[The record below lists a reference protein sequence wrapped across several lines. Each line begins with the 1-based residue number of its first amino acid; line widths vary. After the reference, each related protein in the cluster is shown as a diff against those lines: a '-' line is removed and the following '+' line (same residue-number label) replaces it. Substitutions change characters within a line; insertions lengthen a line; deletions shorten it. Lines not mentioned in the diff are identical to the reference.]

1 MIMKLKL
8 KLPAFIISCTI
19 ITALVIGFVALTSTR
34 DVIVHSLDQRGAAL
48 LQEKKM
54 QLIELFQ
61 STETEIKFIAQDG
74 DALAAFEGF
83 KQSWISEKLTTS
95 YLQDHYIYKN
105 PNPIG
110 KKHFLNDGM
119 DGSKYSEVHKEFHPW
134 FKRYLE
140 KGEYYDIFLIDLE
153 GDVIYTVFKE
163 LDFASNVKNG
173 SGKDTDLGDVFRR
186 AMDPASLEGQVF
198 IVDFKPYA
206 LSANAPASFIATPIF
221 KDGKKIG
228 VIAFQMPI
236 DKINRLMGKRDGLD
250 SLEES
255 YIIGEDGLIRSA
267 SNYGNNQQVLQ
278 TKLENDIPKLGAS
291 GNSGAIETKNYK
303 NVDVRSF
310 YVPFVFH
317 NLKWTLIFEEE
328 YEEAFSEYSALKK
341 KIIFYTLIVAL
352 FVAILGYLGALK
364 LVTRPM
370 NAIRQNL
377 SDLGKN
383 DTNIIIYGLD
393 RKDEFLEFAKA
404 AETFRDNIHKN
415 KKLQEEQSQ
424 LEQKANSERKK
435 GMLELADHFEQR
447 MQHVVSS
454 LAAASTELAQT
465 AENMNVL
472 SSNSN
477 DTVMTANQSALNI
490 THHVDSVA
498 SASQEL
504 YSSVQEISVQIH
516 KSNDLISE
524 SVNKVEDADLHAT
537 KLSASSQKV
546 REVIQLIADISSQV
560 NLLAL
565 NATIEAA
572 RAGESGKGFAVVASE
587 VKNLANQTN
596 KSVEEIG
603 KVIDE
608 MGGVSADIVQ
618 SLSDIK
624 LSVKKISESSV
635 SIASA
640 VEEQTVATNGIAQ
653 SVKEASQGTKMVS
666 SGFEMVQQSAIEVNT
681 SSQQMLDAAREL
693 SRQAEELKS
702 EVSKFI
708 FEIRNS

>member
-1 MIMKLKL
+1 MKIKL
-8 KLPAFIISCTI
+8 KLPAFIIACTFM
-19 ITALVIGFVALTSTR
+19 TAVVIGVQSLTSIR
-34 DVIVHSLDQRGAAL
+34 ESIAHSVDDRATAL
-48 LQEKKM
+48 LQEKKI
-54 QLIELFQ
+54 QLASLFQ
-61 STETEIKFIAQDG
+61 SIETELKFMAKDG
-74 DALAAFEGF
+74 DVLLSFEGF
-83 KQSWISEKLTTS
+83 SQAWAVEKLNKST
-95 YLQDHYIYKN
+95 LQNTYIHKN

-110 KKHFLNDGM
+110 KKHLLDDSM
-119 DGSKYSEVHKEFHPW
+119 DDLLYNKLHKEFHPW

-140 KGEYYDIFLIDLE
+140 KGGYYDIFLIDLE
-153 GDVIYTVFKE
+153 GNVIYTVFKE
-163 LDFASNVKNG
+163 LDFASNLKNG
-173 SGKDTDLGDVFRR
+173 EWKDTDLGRIFTQ
-186 AMDPASLEGQVF
+186 AADPSVIEGQTFVA
-198 IVDFKPYA
+198 DFKPYA
-206 LSANAPASFIATPIF
+206 PSANAPASFIATPIF

-228 VIAFQMPI
+228 VAAFQMPI
-236 DKINRLMGKRDGLD
+236 DKLNELMGRRDGLEA
-250 SLEES
+250 LEEC
-255 YIIGEDGLIRSA
+255 YIVAEDGLIRSA
-267 SNYGNNQQVLQ
+267 SNYGKEQQVLKI
-278 TKLENDIPKLGAS
+278 KLENPIPKLGAKGES
-291 GNSGAIETKNYK
+291 GVIETQDYK
-303 NVDVRSF
+303 NTPVRAS
-310 YVPFVFH
+310 YMPFVF
-317 NLKWTLIFEEE
+317 NDLKWTLIFEEE
-328 YEEAFSEYSALKK
+328 YDEAFRDYYALRKQ
-341 KIIFYTLIVAL
+341 IIFYSLISMLVMA
-352 FVAILGYLGALK
+352 VLGYLGGLK
-364 LVTRPM
+364 LIIHPM
-370 NAIRQNL
+370 NAVRQNL
-377 SDLGKN
+377 IELGN
-383 DTNIIIYGLD
+383 NNTNIMIYGLE

-404 AETFRDNIHKN
+404 SEMFRDNIHKN
-415 KKLQEEQSQ
+415 KKLQEEQKQ
-424 LEQKANSERKK
+424 LEEKANTERKK
-435 GMLELADHFEQR
+435 AMIELADSFEVR
-447 MQHVVSS
+447 MQHVVAG

-490 THHVDSVA
+490 THHVDSVS

-504 YSSVQEISVQIH
+504 YSSVQEISSQIH
-516 KSNDLISE
+516 KSNELISE
-524 SVNKVEDADLHAT
+524 SVHKVEDADLHAT

-596 KSVEEIG
+596 RSVEEIG

>member
-1 MIMKLKL
+1 MKIKL
-8 KLPAFIISCTI
+8 KLPAFIIACTLI
-19 ITALVIGFVALTSTR
+19 SALAIGFEALISSKQTIQHSIDKRANALLLEKKIALTALFHSIEE
-34 DVIVHSLDQRGAAL
+34 DV
-48 LQEKKM
+48 
-54 QLIELFQ
+54 
-61 STETEIKFIAQDG
+61 KFIAKDRNTLSAFDG
-74 DALAAFEGF
+74 FYSA
-83 KQSWISEKLTTS
+83 WVSEKLTTES
-95 YLQDHYIYKN
+95 LQDTYIHKN
-105 PNPIG
+105 SNPTG
-110 KKHFLNDGM
+110 KKHLLNEGL
-119 DGSKYSEVHKEFHPW
+119 DGSKYSELHNEFHPW
-134 FKRYLE
+134 FRRYLE
-140 KGEYYDIFLIDLE
+140 KGEYYDIFLIDLN
-153 GDVIYTVFKE
+153 GNIIYTVFKE
-163 LDFASNVKNG
+163 LDFATNLKNG
-173 SGKDTDLGDVFRR
+173 AWKDTDLGAVFRQ
-186 AMDPASLEGQVF
+186 AAESSSIDGQIF
-198 IVDFKPYA
+198 LVDFKSYGP
-206 LSANAPASFIATPIF
+206 SANAAASFISTPIF

-228 VIAFQMPI
+228 VVAFQMPV
-236 DKINRLMGKRDGLD
+236 DKINGLMGNREALEAF
-250 SLEES
+250 EES
-255 YIIGEDGLIRSA
+255 YIIGEDGLNRS
-267 SNYGNNQQVLQ
+267 SVDYGKDQKILS
-278 TKLENDIPKLGAS
+278 TKLENVIPKLGAK
-291 GNSGAIETKNYK
+291 GESGAIETKNYK
-303 NVDVRSF
+303 NTGVRSS
-310 YVPFVFH
+310 YMPFVF
-317 NLKWTLIFEEE
+317 NDLKWTLIFEEE
-328 YEEAFSEYSALKK
+328 YEEAFSDYTALKMQ
-341 KIIFYTLIVAL
+341 IILYALLSTLV
-352 FVAILGYLGALK
+352 VAIVGYLGALRLIIK
-364 LVTRPM
+364 PM
-370 NAIRQNL
+370 DAIRQNL
-377 SDLGKN
+377 SDLGNN
-383 DTNIIIYGLD
+383 DTNVIIYGLD

-404 AETFRDNIHKN
+404 AEIFKDNIHKN
-415 KKLQEEQSQ
+415 KKMQVEQKQ
-424 LEQKANSERKK
+424 LEEKANTERKK
-435 GMLELADHFEQR
+435 IMIELADNFEQR
-447 MQHVVSS
+447 MQHVVSG

-490 THHVDSVA
+490 THHVDAVS

-504 YSSVQEISVQIH
+504 YSSVQEISSQIH
-516 KSNDLISE
+516 KSNELISE
-524 SVNKVEDADLHAT
+524 SVNKVDDADLHAT

-608 MGGVSADIVQ
+608 MGGVSTDIVQ

-653 SVKEASQGTKMVS
+653 SVKEASQGTRMVS

-681 SSQQMLDAAREL
+681 SSQQMLDAARDL

>member
-1 MIMKLKL
+1 MKIKL
-8 KLPAFIISCTI
+8 KLPAFIIACTL
-19 ITALVIGFVALTSTR
+19 ITALAIGFVALTSTKKSIEHFIDER
-34 DVIVHSLDQRGAAL
+34 ENTL
-48 LQEKKM
+48 LQEKKI
-54 QLIELFQ
+54 QLTDLFHSIE
-61 STETEIKFIAQDG
+61 EDIKFMALDESTLYAFDG
-74 DALAAFEGF
+74 FE
-83 KQSWISEKLTTS
+83 KAWRSEKLTTHS
-95 YLQDHYIYKN
+95 LQDTYIHKN

-110 KKHFLNDGM
+110 KKHFLNDAH

-134 FKRYLE
+134 FKRCLE
-140 KGEYYDIFLIDLE
+140 KGGYYDIFLFDLD
-153 GDVIYTVFKE
+153 GNLIYTVFKE
-163 LDFASNVKNG
+163 LDFATNLKNG
-173 SGKDTDLGDVFRR
+173 EWKDTDLGAVFRQ
-186 AMDPASLEGQVF
+186 AADDLATAGQTF
-198 IVDFKPYA
+198 IVDFKFYA
-206 LSANAPASFIATPIF
+206 PSANSPASFISTPIF

-228 VIAFQMPI
+228 VVAFQMPI
-236 DKINRLMGKRDGLD
+236 DKINTLMGRRDGLD
-250 SLEES
+250 TLEEA
-255 YIIGEDGLIRSA
+255 YIVGEDGLIRSV
-267 SNYGNNQQVLQ
+267 SNYGKDQKVLQ
-278 TKLENDIPKLGAS
+278 TKLENSIPKFGAKGES
-291 GNSGAIETKNYK
+291 GVIETKNYQ
-303 NVDVRSF
+303 NADVRSS
-310 YVPFVFH
+310 YMPFVFN
-317 NLKWTLIFEEE
+317 NLKWTLIFEEDI
-328 YEEAFSEYSALKK
+328 EEAFADYIALKQEVIFYALLSAL
-341 KIIFYTLIVAL
+341 LIGV
-352 FVAILGYLGALK
+352 LGYFGALM
-364 LVTRPM
+364 LVIRPM
-370 NAIRQNL
+370 NAVRQNL
-377 SDLGKN
+377 IDLGNN

-404 AETFRDNIHKN
+404 SETFKENIHKN
-415 KKLQEEQSQ
+415 KRLQEDQRR
-424 LEQKANSERKK
+424 LEEKANTEKK
-435 GMLELADHFEQR
+435 KSMIELADNFEQR
-447 MQHVVSS
+447 MQHVVSG

-490 THHVDSVA
+490 THHVDSVS

-504 YSSVQEISVQIH
+504 YSSVQEISSQIH
-516 KSNDLISE
+516 KSNELISE

-681 SSQQMLDAAREL
+681 SSQQMLDAARDL

>member
-1 MIMKLKL
+1 MKIKL
-8 KLPAFIISCTI
+8 KLPAFIIACTL
-19 ITALVIGFVALTSTR
+19 ITALAIGFVALVSIKESIKSAINERENT
-34 DVIVHSLDQRGAAL
+34 L
-48 LQEKKM
+48 LQEKKF
-54 QLIELFQ
+54 QLTELFQ
-61 STETEIKFIAQDG
+61 SIEEDIKFITQDEST
-74 DALAAFEGF
+74 LSAFEEF
-83 KQSWISEKLTTS
+83 KSAWISEKLTTNF
-95 YLQDHYIYKN
+95 LQDTYIHKN
-105 PNPIG
+105 PNPTG
-110 KKHFLNDGM
+110 KKHFLNDAQ
-119 DGSKYSEVHKEFHPW
+119 DGSKYSEIHKKFHPW

-140 KGEYYDIFLIDLE
+140 KGKYYDIFLFDLE
-153 GDVIYTVFKE
+153 GNLVYTVFKE
-163 LDFASNVKNG
+163 FDFATNLKNG
-173 SGKDTDLGDVFRR
+173 EWKDTALGTVFRQ
-186 AMDPASLEGQVF
+186 AADDLATAGQTF

-206 LSANAPASFIATPIF
+206 PSANSPASFISTPIF
-221 KDGKKIG
+221 KSGKKIG
-228 VIAFQMPI
+228 VVAFQMPI
-236 DKINRLMGKRDGLD
+236 DKINRLMGRRDRLD
-250 SLEES
+250 NLEEA
-255 YIIGEDGLIRSA
+255 YIVAEDGLIRST
-267 SNYGNNQQVLQ
+267 SNYGQDQKVLQ
-278 TKLENDIPKLGAS
+278 TKLENPIPALGAKGES
-291 GNSGAIETKNYK
+291 GVIETKNYK
-303 NVDVRSF
+303 NSEVRSS
-310 YVPFVFH
+310 YLPFIF
-317 NLKWTLIFEEE
+317 NELKWTLIFDEDL
-328 YEEAFSEYSALKK
+328 EEAFADYRALQKE
-341 KIIFYTLIVAL
+341 IIVYALLCALIIAM
-352 FVAILGYLGALK
+352 LGYLGALR
-364 LVTRPM
+364 LVIKPM

-377 SDLGKN
+377 IDLGNN
-383 DTNIIIYGLD
+383 DTNVIIYGLD
-393 RKDEFLEFAKA
+393 RKDEFLEFSKA
-404 AETFRDNIHKN
+404 SETFKENIQKN
-415 KKLQEEQSQ
+415 KRLQEDQRR
-424 LEQKANSERKK
+424 LEEKANAERKK
-435 GMLELADHFEQR
+435 SMIELADHFEQR
-447 MQHVVSS
+447 MQHVVSG

-465 AENMNVL
+465 AESMNVL

-490 THHVDSVA
+490 THHVDSVS

-504 YSSVQEISVQIH
+504 YSSVQEISSQIH
-516 KSNDLISE
+516 KSNELISE

-681 SSQQMLDAAREL
+681 SSQQMLDAARDL

>member
-1 MIMKLKL
+1 MKIKL
-8 KLPAFIISCTI
+8 KLPLFILACTL
-19 ITALVIGFVALTSTR
+19 ITAFAIGFEALTSSKESIKHFVDDR
-34 DVIVHSLDQRGAAL
+34 ANVL
-48 LQEKKM
+48 LEEKKI
-54 QLIELFQ
+54 QLTGLFE
-61 STETEIKFIAQDG
+61 SVEAEIKFIAKDG
-74 DALAAFEGF
+74 DALNAFDGF
-83 KQSWISEKLTTS
+83 ESAWASEKLS
-95 YLQDHYIYKN
+95 GNSLQNTYIHKN

-110 KKHFLNDGM
+110 KKHLLDDGL
-119 DGSKYSEVHKEFHPW
+119 DGSKYSELHKEFHPW
-134 FKRYLE
+134 FRRYLE
-140 KGEYYDIFLIDLE
+140 KGGYYDIFLIDLE
-153 GDVIYTVFKE
+153 GNVIYTVFKE
-163 LDFASNVKNG
+163 LDFASNVRNG
-173 SGKDTDLGDVFRR
+173 AWKDTDLGHIFSQAV
-186 AMDPASLEGQVF
+186 DPSAKEGDTY
-198 IVDFKPYA
+198 IVDFKAYA
-206 LSANAPASFIATPIF
+206 PSANAPASFIATPVF

-236 DKINRLMGKRDGLD
+236 DKINSLMGRREGLD
-250 SLEES
+250 KFEEA
-255 YIIGEDGLIRSA
+255 YLVGEDGLIRSA
-267 SNYGNNQQVLQ
+267 SNYGKDQQILHI
-278 TKLENDIPKLGAS
+278 KLENSLPKLGAS
-291 GNSGAIETKNYK
+291 GESGVRETKNYQ
-303 NVDVRSF
+303 NADVRSS
-310 YVPFVFH
+310 YIPFTFKD
-317 NLKWTLIFEEE
+317 LKWTLVFEEE
-328 YEEAFSEYSALKK
+328 LEEAFADYTALKNEIILYALLSAL
-341 KIIFYTLIVAL
+341 IVGA
-352 FVAILGYLGALK
+352 LGYFGALM
-364 LVTRPM
+364 LVIRPM
-370 NAIRQNL
+370 NAVRQNL
-377 SDLGKN
+377 IDLGNN

-393 RKDEFLEFAKA
+393 RKDEFLELAKT
-404 AETFRDNIHKN
+404 AEIFRENIHKN
-415 KKLQEEQSQ
+415 KKLQDEQRQ
-424 LEQKANSERKK
+424 LEEKLNTEKK
-435 GMLELADHFEQR
+435 KSMIELADNFEQR
-447 MQHVVSS
+447 MQHVVSG

-490 THHVDSVA
+490 THHVESVS

-504 YSSVQEISVQIH
+504 YSSVQEISSQIH
-516 KSNDLISE
+516 KSNELISE
-524 SVNKVEDADLHAT
+524 SVHKVEDADLHAT

-681 SSQQMLDAAREL
+681 SSQQMLDAARDL

-708 FEIRNS
+708 YEIRNS